1 MYSVSNAYKQNMK
14 QPIQRFGIRG
24 TIGSNTF
31 TADNIIGGTFSITN
45 SCADN
50 DEIILGAAYIGELR
64 ATFRNININRYEWI
78 GKTIRPIHQRII
90 PPATVGGDPT
100 TEEVPLG
107 VYTIAEA
114 TWSAE
119 GVSVVAY
126 DNMSKLD
133 KAAAFNSTSG
143 TAYGILTAI
152 CTECGLTLGMTQS
165 EVEALPNGTQLFG
178 CYPEND
184 IETYRDMI
192 AWLAQALASVVL
204 VNRAGEIVLKTYGM
218 DEVDTITSSNR
229 FDTSSFSGYETR
241 YSGVSVV
248 DIASKQTRYYGTDYD
263 VYLTMN
269 LGSNPFLQYGTK
281 STKETMARAILDSIA
296 AVAYVPFNATM
307 LGDPA
312 YDLTDVLIQ
321 SGGIGDA
328 DKAFCIQRFSWSLSN
343 GYNAEGVGKDPDL
356 ANAKSKSDKQIQ
368 GLLNSTSQNLVQYYF
383 YENAEQIVVNDTATF
398 RIIDLRFSSLKATV
412 VMFQAEIL
420 LETDVDDV
428 TGRITYYTNG
438 AEVTT
443 YHPEE
448 KWIDGKHVLHLM
460 WHIRIGEAQL
470 TRFVATITAGG
481 GSITIPPRGVQAV
494 VSGQGLAAS
503 GDFDGF
509 IDIDETIAP
518 LNFTSLQVRQFT
530 PTVTIDTQTPEKPS
544 GTETLSAY
552 TLGGL
557 TLQGFTDALFVNK
570 DALSN
575 YTHEQLTPYTYE
587 DLANSFIY
595 G

>member
-1 MYSVSNAYKQNMK
+1 MYQVSNAYLADMK
-14 QPIQRFGIRG
+14 KPVQRFGIRG
-24 TIGSNTF
+24 TIGSIPF
-31 TADNIIGGTFSITN
+31 TSDNILSGTMSVTN
-45 SCADN
+45 QCVDN
-50 DEIILGAAYIGELR
+50 DEIILGAAYIGEFR
-64 ATFRNININRYEWI
+64 ATFRNININRYEWM
-78 GKTIRPIHQRII
+78 GKTITPIHIRYI
-90 PPATVGGDPT
+90 PQLDGTSIA
-100 TEEVPLG
+100 EEVPLG
-107 VYTIAEA
+107 VFTIAEV
-114 TWSAE
+114 TYSVD
-119 GVSVVAY
+119 GVAVVAY
-126 DNMSKLD
+126 DNMSRLD

-152 CTECGLTLGMTQS
+152 CTECDLELGMTRA

-178 CYPEND
+178 CYPENS

-192 AWLAQALASVVL
+192 GWLAQALASVVL
-204 VNRAGEIVLKTYGM
+204 VDRSGKIILKSYRM
-218 DEVDTITSSNR
+218 SEVDTITASNR
-229 FDTSSFSGYETR
+229 FESSTFSGYETR
-241 YSGVSVV
+241 YSGISVV

-269 LGSNPFLQYGTK
+269 LGSNPFLQYGTRA
-281 STKETMARAILDSIA
+281 TKEAMARAILDSIS
-296 AVAYVPFNATM
+296 AVAYVPFNVTM

-321 SGGIGDA
+321 SGGIGDN
-328 DKAFCIQRFSWSLSN
+328 DKAFCIQRFSWSLTN

-368 GLLNSTSQNLVQYYF
+368 GLLNSTSQSLIQYYF
-383 YENAEQIVVNDTATF
+383 YENAEELVINDTQTA
-398 RIIDLRFSSLKATV
+398 RLIDLRFSSLKATV

-420 LETDVDDV
+420 LETSVDDV

-494 VSGQGLAAS
+494 VSGQGLAAI

-509 IDIDETIAP
+509 IDIEDKIGR
-518 LNFTSLQVRQFT
+518 LSFTSLQMRPFT
-530 PTVTIDTQTPEKPS
+530 SNVTANLQIPERPS
-544 GTETLSAY
+544 GAEIFGAFN
-552 TLGGL
+552 LGGL

>member
-1 MYSVSNAYKQNMK
+1 MYSVSNAYKADMK
-14 QPIQRFGIRG
+14 QPIQRFSIRG
-24 TIGSNTF
+24 TIGSKSF

-64 ATFRNININRYEWI
+64 ATFRNISINRYEWV
-78 GKTIRPIHQRII
+78 GKKIIPIHQRII
-90 PPATVGGDPT
+90 PPAEVGEDPT
-100 TEEVPLG
+100 VEEVPLG

-114 TWSAE
+114 TWSVE

-133 KAAAFNSTSG
+133 KAAQFNSTSG
-143 TAYGILTAI
+143 TAYAILTAI
-152 CTECGLTLGMTQS
+152 CEECGLTLGMTQA

-192 AWLAQALASVVL
+192 AWLAQALGSVVL
-204 VNRAGEIVLKTYGM
+204 VDRLGQIVLKAYGM
-218 DEVDTITSSNR
+218 TEVDTITASNR
-229 FDTSSFSGYETR
+229 FDSSSFSGYITR

-269 LGSNPFLQYGTK
+269 LGANPFLQYGTK
-281 STKETMARAILDSIA
+281 STRETMARAILDSIA

-312 YDLTDVLIQ
+312 YDLMDVLVQ
-321 SGGIGDA
+321 SGGIGDT
-328 DKAFCIQRFSWSLSN
+328 DKAFCIQRYSWSLTN

-368 GLLNSTSQNLVQYYF
+368 GLLNSTSQNLIQYYF
-383 YENAEQIVVNDTATF
+383 YENAEEIEVGNGSTARIV
-398 RIIDLRFSSLKATV
+398 DLWFSSLKATV

-443 YHPEE
+443 YHPTET
-448 KWIDGKHVLHLM
+448 WIDGKHVLHLM

-481 GSITIPPRGVQAV
+481 GTITIPPRGVQAV
-494 VSGQGLAAS
+494 VSGQGLAAI
-503 GDFDGF
+503 GEFDGF
-509 IDIDETIAP
+509 IDVDESFSR
-518 LNFTSLQVRQFT
+518 LNFTSLQMQEFT
-530 PTVTIDTQTPEKPS
+530 PSVTVAQQIPEKPS
-544 GTETLSAY
+544 GAETFGDFS
-552 TLGGL
+552 LGGL
-557 TLQGFTDALFVNK
+557 TLEGFTDFLFVDK
-570 DALSN
+570 DSLSN
-575 YTHEQLTPYTYE
+575 YTHAELTPYTHE
-587 DLANSFIY
+587 DLGESYIY

>member
-1 MYSVSNAYKQNMK
+1 M
-14 QPIQRFGIRG
+14 F
-24 TIGSNTF
+24 
-31 TADNIIGGTFSITN
+31 
-45 SCADN
+45 
-50 DEIILGAAYIGELR
+50 
-64 ATFRNININRYEWI
+64 
-78 GKTIRPIHQRII
+78 
-90 PPATVGGDPT
+90 
-100 TEEVPLG
+100 
-107 VYTIAEA
+107 TIAEV
-114 TWSAE
+114 TYSVD
-119 GVSVVAY
+119 GVAVVAY

-143 TAYGILTAI
+143 TAFGILTSI
-152 CTECGLTLGMTQS
+152 CTECNLELGMTRA

-178 CYPEND
+178 CYPENS

-192 AWLAQALASVVL
+192 GWLAQALASVVL
-204 VNRAGEIVLKTYGM
+204 VDRSGKIILKSYGM
-218 DEVDTITSSNR
+218 SEVDTITASNR
-229 FDTSSFSGYETR
+229 FESSTFSGYETR
-241 YSGVSVV
+241 YSGISVV

-269 LGSNPFLQYGTK
+269 LGSNPFLQYGTRA
-281 STKETMARAILDSIA
+281 TKEAMARAILDSIS
-296 AVAYVPFNATM
+296 AVAYVPFNVTM
-307 LGDPA
+307 LGDPC

-321 SGGIGDA
+321 SGGIGDS
-328 DKAFCIQRFSWSLSN
+328 DKAFCIQRFSWSLTN

-368 GLLNSTSQNLVQYYF
+368 GLLNSTSQNLIQYYF
-383 YENAEQIVVNDTATF
+383 YENAEELVINDTQTA
-398 RIIDLRFSSLKATV
+398 RLIDLRFSSLKATV

-420 LETDVDDV
+420 LETSVDDV

-494 VSGQGLAAS
+494 VSGQGLAAI

-509 IDIDETIAP
+509 IDIEEKIGR
-518 LNFTSLQVRQFT
+518 LSFTSLQMRPFT
-530 PTVTIDTQTPEKPS
+530 SNVTANLQIPERPS
-544 GTETLSAY
+544 GAETFGAFN
-552 TLGGL
+552 LGGL

>member
-1 MYSVSNAYKQNMK
+1 MYQVSNAYLTDMK
-14 QPIQRFGIRG
+14 KPVQRFGIRG
-24 TIGSNTF
+24 TIGSIPF
-31 TADNIIGGTFSITN
+31 TSDNILSGTMSLTN
-45 SCADN
+45 QCVDN
-50 DEIILGAAYIGELR
+50 DEIILGAAYIGEFR
-64 ATFRNININRYEWI
+64 ATFRNIAIQRYEWM
-78 GKTIRPIHQRII
+78 GKTITPIHIRYI
-90 PPATVGGDPT
+90 PQLDGTSIA
-100 TEEVPLG
+100 EEVPLG
-107 VYTIAEA
+107 VFTIAEV
-114 TWSAE
+114 TYSVD
-119 GVSVVAY
+119 GVAVVAY
-126 DNMSKLD
+126 DNMSRLD

-143 TAYGILTAI
+143 TAFGILTSI
-152 CTECGLTLGMTQS
+152 CTECNLELGMTRA

-178 CYPEND
+178 CYPENS

-192 AWLAQALASVVL
+192 GWLAQALASVVL
-204 VNRAGEIVLKTYGM
+204 VDRSGKIILKSYEM
-218 DEVDTITSSNR
+218 SEVDTITASNR
-229 FDTSSFSGYETR
+229 FESSTFSGYETR

-269 LGSNPFLQYGTK
+269 LGANPFLQYGTRA
-281 STKETMARAILDSIA
+281 TKETMMRAILDSIS
-296 AVAYVPFNATM
+296 AVAYVPFNVTM
-307 LGDPA
+307 LGDPC

-321 SGGIGDA
+321 SGGIGDS
-328 DKAFCIQRFSWSLSN
+328 DKAFCIQRFSWSLMN

-368 GLLNSTSQNLVQYYF
+368 GLLNSTSQNLIQYYF
-383 YENAEQIVVNDTATF
+383 YENAEELVINDTQTA
-398 RIIDLRFSSLKATV
+398 RLIDLRFSSLKATV

-420 LETDVDDV
+420 LETSVDDV

-494 VSGQGLAAS
+494 VSGQGLAAI
-503 GDFDGF
+503 GEFDGF
-509 IDIDETIAP
+509 IDVEDKIGR
-518 LNFTSLQVRQFT
+518 LSFTSLQMRPFS
-530 PTVTIDTQTPEKPS
+530 PNVTANLQIPEKPS
-544 GTETLSAY
+544 GAETFGAFN
-552 TLGGL
+552 LGGL
-557 TLQGFTDALFVNK
+557 TLQGFTEMVLVDK